1 MANSIITYTGNGV
14 NTQFALN
21 FTLGI
26 LDREHVKCRVGS
38 EVDGLGDPV
47 YRTLEWVTDGL
58 VNVQGTVPAN
68 GQAVVFTRTVPK
80 DELVHDYENGAA
92 IEESNLDD
100 SNKQSLM
107 AIHEFLDGRLEGGFA
122 QDLTMNGFKITD
134 LGDGTDPEDAVNLA
148 QLEDMTGNAP
158 AYAAAAAA
166 SAAAALVSENNAET
180 AETLAQAWATNP
192 EDDDVAGYAGEY
204 SALHWAAKAAA
215 SAALLPLNN
224 YVATTAPSVNNDS
237 TEGYSKGSTW
247 IHTTAVPNPEAYICV
262 DASVGAALWQVTTL
276 TATDLGSAAFQSSTA
291 FATAAQGA
299 KADLAISAANTLGRV
314 LYGCVMSNGTDTV
327 DDINI
332 SAGSCVSDDGTTVM
346 NLAAITKQLDAA
358 WAVGTNQGGRDTG
371 SIANNTWHVWVINR
385 PDTNVTD
392 VLFSLS
398 ATAPTL
404 PTNYTKKKRIGSI
417 IRASGSIRQFVQ
429 TGNKFRF
436 KGLVNDVAASA
447 QGSGSR
453 DTRTLSVPVG
463 IVVEAEV
470 SLQYTCPG
478 SSDYGVLVTDLVN
491 DADTAVS
498 LTNATMYI
506 GGNGV
511 YRQGST
517 ILCST
522 DTSAQIGIRSS
533 VSGGTVNVSTRG
545 WTDWG
550 I

>member
-180 AETLAQAWATNP
+180 AETNAETAATLAQAWATNP

-204 SALHWAAKAAA
+204 SALHWAAKAAKAAA

-224 YVATTAPSVNNDS
+224 YVATTAPTTGDDS
-237 TEGYSKGSTW
+237 GDGYSVGSRWVDTV
-247 IHTTAVPNPEAYICV
+247 TTEVYVCISAAL
-262 DASVGAALWQVTTL
+262 GAAVWEQTTL
-276 TATDLGSAAFQSSTA
+276 TIDDLGSAATA
-291 FATAAQGA
+291 ETADFATAAQGA
-299 KADLAISAANTLGRV
+299 LAGTALQGPKATQAQIEAQTADKFPDAAGLKYHSGVAKAWVKFNGTGTPAINASYNVGSITDVGTGDYLV
-314 LYGCVMSNGTDTV
+314 NFTTNFSSINYVMSGSSRTDGGTGLSSNIAQKSGGAQSASQCQVSVYNVNGT
-327 DDINI
+327 
-332 SAGSCVSDDGTTVM
+332 
-346 NLAAITKQLDAA
+346 
-358 WAVGTNQGGRDTG
+358 
-371 SIANNTWHVWVINR
+371 
-385 PDTNVTD
+385 
-392 VLFSLS
+392 
-398 ATAPTL
+398 
-404 PTNYTKKKRIGSI
+404 
-417 IRASGSIRQFVQ
+417 
-429 TGNKFRF
+429 
-436 KGLVNDVAASA
+436 
-447 QGSGSR
+447 
-453 DTRTLSVPVG
+453 
-463 IVVEAEV
+463 IV
-470 SLQYTCPG
+470 
-478 SSDYGVLVTDLVN
+478 
-491 DADTAVS
+491 DADRIFCAFF
-498 LTNATMYI
+498 
-506 GGNGV
+506 GD
-511 YRQGST
+511 Q
-517 ILCST
+517 
-522 DTSAQIGIRSS
+522 
-533 VSGGTVNVSTRG
+533 
-545 WTDWG
+545 
-550 I
+550 